1 MSNVYTI
8 IFCESLDALK
18 EFFINL
24 GSKGVKRSAMIWTT
38 KKISYT
44 SANWKLSKFVHYI
57 HIYFNTWTAFFERHY
72 RIAKYFQINLNE
84 EFNWIIEEPIT
95 LLGTRFYT
103 YTPKR
108 TGKSSLHLEL
118 VTIIDGLEW
127 SSVKIAITAEKGPK
141 PNQPAIKLFFSLALF
156 RNLLPYNYG
165 Q

>member
-24 GSKGVKRSAMIWTT
+24 GSKGVKRSAIIWTT

-103 YTPKR
+103 YTTKR
-108 TGKSSLHLEL
+108 TGKSLHLEL
-118 VTIIDGLEW
+118 VTIIDGLEV
-127 SSVKIAITAEKGPK
+127 S
-141 PNQPAIKLFFSLALF
+141 QMIKRQNCNNSRKRSKAKSTCH
-156 RNLLPYNYG
+156 
-165 Q
+165 